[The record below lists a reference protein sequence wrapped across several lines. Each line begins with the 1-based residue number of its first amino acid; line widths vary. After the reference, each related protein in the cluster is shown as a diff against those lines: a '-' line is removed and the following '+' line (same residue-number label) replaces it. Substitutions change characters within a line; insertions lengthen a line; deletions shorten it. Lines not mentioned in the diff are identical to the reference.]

1 MQNLSGIQGE
11 KIYSVK
17 NLILDRV
24 YFIYS
29 NSSLF
34 QLLKDFDITE
44 DRISFP
50 GELQPDWNFVRS

>member
-34 QLLKDFDITE
+34 QLLKDSDITE